1 MREFN
6 LTKITTD
13 IAPAMGTITIQDPTE
28 FTTFD
33 IPVDDTK
40 IYDVGDKVTINI
52 NKVIEGEKK

>member
-13 IAPAMGTITIQDPTE
+13 IAPAMGTITIQDPKD
-28 FTTFD
+28 FMVFD

-40 IYDVGDKVTINI
+40 IYDVGDRVTIYI
-52 NKVIEGEKK
+52 TKVIEGDKK